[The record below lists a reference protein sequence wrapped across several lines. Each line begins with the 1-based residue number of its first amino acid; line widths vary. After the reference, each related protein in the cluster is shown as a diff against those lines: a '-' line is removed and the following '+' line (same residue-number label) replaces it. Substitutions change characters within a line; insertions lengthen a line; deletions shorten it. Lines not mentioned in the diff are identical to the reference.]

1 LMRNYEKLLAKV
13 RDLEADKRR
22 LEERLAASEG
32 QQRLQQEAVRDTDRL
47 VDRAEKLLARVKD
60 LEEKL
65 AASEA
70 QRQQAQQDAD
80 RWVKDYG
87 KLVSEMKN
95 VEAEKRQLE
104 GKMVDAKEMS
114 TLKEL
119 RSTVARVLKD
129 SETTRTA

>member
-1 LMRNYEKLLAKV
+1 MRNYEKLLAKV

-22 LEERLAASEG
+22 LEERLGASEA

-95 VEAEKRQLE
+95 AEAEKRQLE
-104 GKMVDAKEMS
+104 EKIVDAKEMS

-129 SETTRTA
+129 SETARTA

>member
-1 LMRNYEKLLAKV
+1 MRNYEKLLAKV
-13 RDLEADKRR
+13 RDLEADKRQLEGR
-22 LEERLAASEG
+22 LGASEA